1 VIQGF
6 IGGGGVQPLT
16 LFNLINLTEAV
27 ITGPDSI
34 AGMMRRNSSLTETTA
49 FRLILFISS
58 PGFNGFSIQQ
68 IKSLAPCLR
77 KEGFDPVIMTHEQ

>member
-34 AGMMRRNSSLTETTA
+34 AGMMRRNSFLTKTA
-49 FRLILFISS
+49 TSGPSFLSPGPNRFFIGQKQAGGTPACREKALILS
-58 PGFNGFSIQQ
+58 
-68 IKSLAPCLR
+68 
-77 KEGFDPVIMTHEQ
+77 